1 MKKLSNTKAE
11 KSVAYKKIVYIDGKY
26 KINRVLEIAQDFKSN
41 HQEKWNGGVMWSIST
56 VVGW

>member
-11 KSVAYKKIVYIDGKY
+11 KNVAYKKIVYIDGKY

-41 HQEKWNGGVMWSIST
+41 HQEK
-56 VVGW
+56 